1 MLTNETVLK
10 VFADYLEKDKDYE
23 VVTTSRGYTVMGW
36 DGYRND
42 WNTVV
47 YCPTPE
53 ALRDALLDAYSSF
66 AEMNMTDN
74 ERDLTAA
81 EEKQIE
87 VERRTFIQRCE
98 KEAAL

>member
-10 VFADYLEKDKDYE
+10 AFAGYLEKDEDYE
-23 VVTTSRGYTVMGW
+23 VVTTSRGYVVMGW
-36 DGYRND
+36 DGYRCD

-74 ERDLTAA
+74 ERDLTASEKKKIEA
-81 EEKQIE
+81 ECKALAQ
-87 VERRTFIQRCE
+87 QCE
-98 KEAAL
+98 EDAL